1 MKMAENGGRSWR
13 RITRRL
19 FYSSSSSSISSS
31 FGNLFFGKGF
41 LGFFALLLSL
51 ELICSIVSFDFFF
64 FFLIR
69 IYPKF
74 RGEKCIR
81 TRFWGRIFF

>member
-1 MKMAENGGRSWR
+1 MAKNYSAFV
-13 RITRRL
+13 L
-19 FYSSSSSSISSS
+19 FFFFYFFFFWKI
-31 FGNLFFGKGF
+31 FFGKGF
-41 LGFFALLLSL
+41 FGFFALLLSL